1 MTVWIVNP
9 FDNLPV
15 EGYRKQRYW
24 LMADAFTAAG
34 HDVTYWTGDFSH
46 ANKKPR
52 VTDDPSRWPDGIPAV
67 SNGTMDLMLVPTVPY
82 AKNVCWRRFASHVA
96 LARSWE
102 AAARAAET
110 IRQAARDTVLK
121 VEASVTALLEKLL
134 AKDVDAALANESCVA
149 ALVTDAVKGL
159 TGSAEVAAKA
169 KLAAA
174 LKAQLAAQKN
184 VTVVTDETLG
194 TGFSVKLDG
203 GRVEH
208 AFTGDVIAE
217 ELAKRLRPEL
227 AKLLK

>member
-1 MTVWIVNP
+1 MSEDLQSLLEKINREGVEKARAEADKIV
-9 FDNLPV
+9 
-15 EGYRKQRYW
+15 
-24 LMADAFTAAG
+24 ADAKAKAAEI
-34 HDVTYWTGDFSH
+34 VKA
-46 ANKKPR
+46 AN
-52 VTDDPSRWPDGIPAV
+52 AEA
-67 SNGTMDLMLVPTVPY
+67 
-82 AKNVCWRRFASHVA
+82 AKAKADAEKSA
-96 LARSWE
+96 ADS
-102 AAARAAET
+102 AARAAET

-174 LKAQLAAQKN
+174 LKAQLATQKN